1 MNVPLQ
7 TLQHML
13 AEQATST
20 APMLIDRGRRIAFHA
35 LAEESRRIAHGLQR
49 LGVAPGDRVALWL
62 PNVPAWL
69 ATFFA
74 CAQLGAIAV
83 SVNTRFRSHEVAD
96 IVARSGARVLI
107 LWPRFKGID
116 FAAILAQCDPAAL
129 ERLESVVVYSED
141 ATPVPKAL
149 VGKPAVGYESL
160 AAGAALLES
169 AAAPGAGCAIF
180 TTSGTTSAPKFV
192 LHDQRSVTSHARN
205 VARGFGLDGNSV
217 MLLAPPLCGVY
228 GFCCAMAALAAGRPL
243 VMRPAWDA
251 ALAADDIVKYR
262 VTHANGTDEA
272 IAQLLRQ
279 SEAPRPFPQVRYFGY
294 AAFSPA
300 HADIVARAD
309 ARGLRLVGLYGMSE
323 IQALFARQDEDAP
336 PEERLLAGGR
346 PISAVA
352 RVRARDPESGAIL
365 AHGEAGELEFDA
377 PESRM
382 AGYFGNPQASAKA
395 FAEDGYFRSGDLGCT
410 HPDGRFTFL
419 ARMGDALRL
428 GGFLVSPPEIEAV
441 VQTFPGVSVCQV
453 VGVTRAE
460 GLRPVAFVLL
470 EPGAALDEPALRAH
484 VAARLAAYKVPLRAF
499 ALDAFPVTPGAN
511 ATKIQKGKLRELAE
525 SLLRA

>member
-13 AEQATST
+13 AARAAAA
-20 APMLIDRGRRIAFHA
+20 APMLIDRGRPIAFQA

-49 LGVAPGDRVALWL
+49 LGVGPGDRVALWL

-96 IVARSGARVLI
+96 IVARSGARVLV
-107 LWPRFKGID
+107 LWPGFKGID
-116 FAAILAQCDPAAL
+116 FASILAQCDPAAL
-129 ERLESVVVYSED
+129 DRLESVVVYSED
-141 ATPVPKAL
+141 GTPVPKAV

-160 AAGAALLES
+160 ASGSALLES
-169 AAAPGAGCAIF
+169 AAAPGAGCVIF
-180 TTSGTTSAPKFV
+180 TTSGTTSTPKFV
-192 LHDQRSVTSHARN
+192 LHDQRSVTGHARN
-205 VARGFGLDGNSV
+205 VAHGFGLDGDSV

-251 ALAADDIVKYR
+251 ALAAHDIVEHR

-279 SEAPRPFPQVRYFGY
+279 SEAPRPFPDVRFFGY

-309 ARGLRLVGLYGMSE
+309 ERGLRLVGLYGISE
-323 IQALFARQDEDAP
+323 IQALFARQDENAP
-336 PEERLLAGGR
+336 AEERLLAGGR
-346 PISAVA
+346 PLSAA
-352 RVRARDPESGAIL
+352 ASVRARDPDTGAIL

-382 AGYFGNPQASAKA
+382 AGYFGNPEASAKA
-395 FAEDGYFRSGDLGCT
+395 FAEDGYYRSGDLGCT
-410 HPDGRFTFL
+410 HPDGRFSFL

-428 GGFLVSPPEIEAV
+428 GGFLVSPPEIESV
-441 VQTFPGVSVCQV
+441 VQAFPGVSACQV
-453 VGVTRAE
+453 VGVARAE
-460 GLRPVAFVLL
+460 GVRPVAFVLL
-470 EPGAALDEPALRAH
+470 EPGAAHDEAALRAH
-484 VAARLAAYKVPLRAF
+484 VAARLAAYKVPLRTF

-511 ATKIQKGKLRELAE
+511 ATKIQKGKLRELAD